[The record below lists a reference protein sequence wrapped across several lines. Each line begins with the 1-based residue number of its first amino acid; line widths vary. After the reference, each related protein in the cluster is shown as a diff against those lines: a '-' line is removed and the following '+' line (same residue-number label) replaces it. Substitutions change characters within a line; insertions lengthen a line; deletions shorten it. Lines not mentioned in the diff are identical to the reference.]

1 MCADGG
7 RRRGGCAGPAGPT
20 TPPAKTAPPSP
31 ERAANCAPM
40 QPKPNSGTAVPDGNH
55 HRPAGRAARRQAGAL
70 GRRIVPAAGRR
81 SRNARAC
88 AGHRQDAR
96 DSAARQ
102 PRRRPDNPAEI
113 ALFCRCL
120 AGPPALLDRSA
131 THSLYAARSR
141 MRHSCAAT
149 VNRGEVAQLV
159 RARES

>member
-7 RRRGGCAGPAGPT
+7 RRRGDGPGAARSCNAACQDGAALAGTRGQLRPH
-20 TPPAKTAPPSP
+20 
-31 ERAANCAPM
+31 AADAEFRHGG
-40 QPKPNSGTAVPDGNH
+40 SGRDH
-55 HRPAGRAARRQAGAL
+55 HRPAARAAGRQAGPI
-70 GRRIVPAAGRR
+70 GWRIVPAAGRR

-88 AGHRQDAR
+88 AGHRHDAR

-120 AGPPALLDRSA
+120 AEPPALLDRSA

-141 MRHSCAAT
+141 MRHG
-149 VNRGEVAQLV
+149 VPRW
-159 RARES
+159 